1 MTCPKTEPENTW
13 LFNLLEDKGDKEC
26 PLIKE
31 WNVVES
37 AYGME
42 KETLKY
48 HKCILL
54 TSFTHLVI
62 IMGRRQLIQYDP
74 YQKKQCTMEVTM
86 KRIHLFI
93 LIILITTAA
102 FGQKPDGLT
111 DKPEHAAQQSFIF
124 VFNDTVRS
132 AEVKGLAR
140 AMAVR
145 NGGQLEHVYE
155 TALKGFSAKLPL
167 QAAENLSR
175 NNPQI
180 AYFTA
185 NGVAY
190 GMGTP
195 VATRASGQAKPGGG
209 PPPQETPYGITRVG
223 GGVTTSNATAWVID
237 SGIDLDHPDLN
248 VDVARSISYISYG
261 GGSNQSPDDYNGHG
275 THVAGIIA
283 AIDNNDYTVGVT
295 PGTTVVSVRVL
306 GRNNSGSWA
315 DIIAG
320 IDHVAA
326 NAAPGD
332 VANISIG
339 GSYNQAVNDAIIAA
353 SATCPFTISAG
364 NDGEFTGDVS
374 PASAEGP
381 NLYSV
386 SAINI
391 NDELASWS
399 NWGIPPVDWAEPG
412 VSVLSLY
419 KGAGT
424 ATYNGTSMAAP
435 HLAGLLLLG
444 NVVNGGS
451 TVNTD
456 PNGDAHPIGV
466 H

>member
-1 MTCPKTEPENTW
+1 
-13 LFNLLEDKGDKEC
+13 
-26 PLIKE
+26 
-31 WNVVES
+31 
-37 AYGME
+37 
-42 KETLKY
+42 
-48 HKCILL
+48 
-54 TSFTHLVI
+54 
-62 IMGRRQLIQYDP
+62 
-74 YQKKQCTMEVTM
+74 M
-86 KRIHLFI
+86 KRTYSMAFT
-93 LIILITTAA
+93 LIFTIALM
-102 FGQKPDGLT
+102 GQRPEGVT
-111 DKPEHAAQQSFIF
+111 DRPEFAAQQSFIF
-124 VFNDTVRS
+124 VFHDHVKSADVR
-132 AEVKGLAR
+132 GLAR
-140 AMAVR
+140 AMAAR
-145 NGGQLEHVYE
+145 NGGQLEHIYG
-155 TALKGFSAKLPL
+155 TALKGFSAKIPES
-167 QAAENLSR
+167 AARNLASR
-175 NNPQI
+175 NPQI
-180 AYFTA
+180 AYYTP

-195 VATRASGQAKPGGG
+195 VSARVGGQAKPGGG
-209 PPPQETPYGITRVG
+209 PPPQTTPYGIARVNG
-223 GGVTTSNATAWVID
+223 GTTTSNATAWVID

-261 GGSNQSPDDYNGHG
+261 GPSNMDPDDYNGHG

-283 AIDNNDYTVGVT
+283 AIDNSDYTIGVA

-353 SATCPFTISAG
+353 SAICPFTISAG
-364 NDGEFTGDVS
+364 NDGNFTGDVS

-386 SAINI
+386 SAIDV
-391 NDELASWS
+391 NDNLASWS
-399 NWGIPPVDWAEPG
+399 NWGVPPVDWAEPG

-419 KGAGT
+419 RDAGT

-444 NVVNGGS
+444 NVSNGGF
-451 TVNTD
+451 TNNTD